1 MAQHSM
7 IPRIF
12 KFTRPYH
19 HVMFMGLLLMVITT
33 LLDNGVLL
41 CFSVLLYLVVG
52 SAALGRKPV
61 INISGHDYFRDI
73 DRMLHSGDTL
83 RMVIGIALFTGLII
97 LIKCALDARQSYLM
111 NKFANLAGRDLR
123 QRLFERVIRFSAT
136 QYDLESTGGMVSR
149 ITNDVVLLQNML
161 GPQLGSVIQAPL
173 MTIEVLGMMLLIS
186 WKLTLTTLLI
196 APLLGGVIA
205 LTGKL
210 TRFFNTNLLEML
222 EKLNGGLVEAISNV
236 RTVQSFAREDYESE
250 RMRELNQQYYRGTL
264 RTIMLM
270 ETTAPST
277 EFISMI
283 GMILGVVIGA
293 FFVFKGNLA
302 PAAFIAFV
310 LFAQR
315 GGAQFKQLTRV
326 NLVRMAAEGMGDRLF
341 TLLDT
346 ESTIHDAPDAVPL
359 PDVQGVVTFDHVHF
373 RYGNGPE
380 VLHDLDFTVHPGE
393 VIALVGHSGAGKT
406 TIINMLPRFYDPVA
420 GRILIDDHDLRDITL
435 QSLREH
441 IGTVPQEP
449 ILFSGT
455 IFENIR
461 YGKLDADEAQIV
473 AAAHAA
479 NAMEF
484 IERLPEGLQTIV
496 GERGMRLSGGQR
508 QRVAIARAV
517 LKNPRILILDEATS
531 ALDTQ
536 SERLVQ
542 DALDRLMV
550 SRTSFVIAHRL
561 STVRHASRILVMDDG
576 HIIEVGTHD
585 ELIEQNGTYRRLYD
599 MQFKTAHELAES
611 GMLA

>member
-1 MAQHSM
+1 MSV

-12 KFTRPYH
+12 QFTRPYH
-19 HVMFMGLLLMVITT
+19 HVMLGGLLMMVFST

-41 CFSVLLYLVVG
+41 CFSVLLYMVVG
-52 SAALGRKPV
+52 AEALGRKPE
-61 INISGHDYFRDI
+61 IIFNGHDYFKDI
-73 DRMLHSGDTL
+73 DRMLHVNDPL
-83 RMVIGIALFTGLII
+83 RAVTVLALFTAVVI
-97 LIKCALDARQSYLM
+97 LVKCAMDARQSYLM
-111 NKFANLAGRDLR
+111 NKFANLVGRELR
-123 QRLFERVIRFSAT
+123 QKLFEKVIRFSAK
-136 QYDLESTGGMVSR
+136 QYDLESTGAMVSR
-149 ITNDVVLLQNML
+149 ITNDVVLLQNLL
-161 GPQLGSVIQAPL
+161 GPQLGAVVQAPM
-173 MTIEVLGMMLLIS
+173 MTLQVLGMMLLIS

-196 APLLGGVIA
+196 APMLAGVLS
-205 LTGKL
+205 LTGRM
-210 TRFFNTNLLEML
+210 TRNFNTNLLEML
-222 EKLNGGLVEAISNV
+222 EKLNSGLVETISNV
-236 RTVQSFAREDYESE
+236 RTVQSFAREQFESD
-250 RMRELNQQYYRGTL
+250 RMRELNQNYYRGTL

-277 EFISMI
+277 EFVAMV

-293 FFVFKGNLA
+293 YFVYKGNLA
-302 PAAFIAFV
+302 SAAFIAFV

-315 GGAQFKQLTRV
+315 GGAQIKQLTRV
-326 NLVRMAAEGMGDRLF
+326 NMVRMAAEGMGDRLF
-341 TLLDT
+341 SLLDT
-346 ESTIHDAPDAVPL
+346 EPVINDAPHAQPL
-359 PDVQGVVTFDHVHF
+359 PSVQGYVTFEHVHF
-373 RYGNGPE
+373 RYGEGPE
-380 VLHDLDFTVHPGE
+380 VLHDLDFTVKPGE

-406 TIINMLPRFYDPVA
+406 TIINLLPRFYDPTA
-420 GRILIDDHDLRDITL
+420 GRILIDGCDLRDVTL
-435 QSLREH
+435 QSLREQ

-455 IFENIR
+455 IAENIR
-461 YGKLDADEAQIV
+461 YGKLDATDEELV
-473 AAAHAA
+473 EAARAA

-484 IERLPEGLQTIV
+484 VERLPEGMQTIV

-561 STVRHASRILVMDDG
+561 STVRHASRILVMDGG
-576 HIIEVGTHD
+576 HIIEDGTHD
-585 ELIEQNGTYRRLYD
+585 ALLEQNGTYRRLYD
-599 MQFKTAHELAES
+599 MQFKTAQELAAD